1 MNEPRG
7 KKSTRKKSPTFHSR
21 HNNYPCFVWD
31 EEVTLRV
38 QILPMII
45 RKYLCLRPGCSQW
58 SNLLQLPVHHG
69 WDSDSL
75 SWPWNCRY
83 NFVLMWIWESV
94 CHFHQFPKVACG
106 QKKYKIHWSKGFL
119 DWDSEVASWW
129 KTFLHPYF
137 PPILQRQ
144 LWAWGCPCIWS
155 FFDIIQAEDGSTD
168 GMAGGSKI
176 WWWQKG
182 ACKLLNWKGLQ
193 GERSLPTL
201 RVAPVLASLWS
212 QE

>member
-1 MNEPRG
+1 
-7 KKSTRKKSPTFHSR
+7 
-21 HNNYPCFVWD
+21 
-31 EEVTLRV
+31 
-38 QILPMII
+38 MII

-58 SNLLQLPVHHG
+58 SNLLQLSVHHG
-69 WDSDSL
+69 WDSDGL

-83 NFVLMWIWESV
+83 NFVLMWIWENV

-155 FFDIIQAEDGSTD
+155 FFDIISRQRMEALMGWLEAAKSDDGREECNIHLSE
-168 GMAGGSKI
+168 GE
-176 WWWQKG
+176 KG
-182 ACKLLNWKGLQ
+182 VPFTQ
-193 GERSLPTL
+193 
-201 RVAPVLASLWS
+201 
-212 QE
+212 